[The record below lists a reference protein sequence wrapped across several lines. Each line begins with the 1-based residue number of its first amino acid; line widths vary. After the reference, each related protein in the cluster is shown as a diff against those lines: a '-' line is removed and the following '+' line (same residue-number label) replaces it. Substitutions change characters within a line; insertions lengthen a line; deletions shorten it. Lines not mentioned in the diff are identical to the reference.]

1 VSGDVAPLTTQF
13 DRVVHEIDDAVVK
26 FEIVD
31 GEPIIVDANHAFR
44 DIFSPDMKRVIG
56 LALNDLI
63 VPTGKQDEATNFD
76 QRTAAGQSNVA
87 FVTRSTT
94 QGNRT
99 FLYRG
104 IPYEDNSGVA
114 IYTDVTGE
122 LESQQTLTEIVTL
135 AEQVAAEATTVQ
147 TRTAAAEIKAKA
159 QRLVQFT
166 DPGSTNSKSSDPAS
180 TDPPSGE

>member
-1 VSGDVAPLTTQF
+1 MSGDVAPLTTQF

-31 GEPIIVDANHAFR
+31 DEPIIVDANHAFR

-63 VPTGKQDEATNFD
+63 VPTGKQDEAATFD
-76 QRTAAGQSNVA
+76 ERTAAGRSNVA

-94 QGNRT
+94 KGNRT

-104 IPYEDNSGVA
+104 IPTTDNYGVA

-122 LESQQTLTEIVTL
+122 LERQETLTDIVEL
-135 AEQVAAEATTVQ
+135 AEQVAAEATTVRTQ
-147 TRTAAAEIKAKA
+147 TAAATIKAKA
-159 QRLVQFT
+159 QRLLQFT
-166 DPGSTNSKSSDPAS
+166 DSSLP
-180 TDPPSGE
+180 E